1 MSKQEELLS
10 YMKFYGDD
18 LVIQQRQT
26 AHRMR
31 LVEKFDIR
39 LGDKVL
45 EVGCGQGDTTVVLAD
60 AIGENGHVHA
70 VDIAEKGYGAPVTV
84 GEAAEYISRSP
95 IGDRITFSFETDVTE
110 DGFTGSYDVAVLS
123 HSLFYFSS
131 VDELANMLAKLRIL
145 AGRICVSDWDLQ
157 PASVSQLAHAQA
169 ILLQGLYA
177 RFNPTDANVR
187 TIVTKKI
194 VQDLFT
200 ETGWE
205 LISTESVPATELDD
219 VRWEIATAK
228 ELTLDHLEPVFSSYI
243 ELMRQT
249 TKLGAVESL
258 NSFVMNAH

>member
-39 LGDKVL
+39 SGDSVL

-60 AIGENGHVHA
+60 VVGKNGHVHA
-70 VDIAEKGYGAPVTV
+70 VDIAEKTYGAPVTV
-84 GEAAEYISRSP
+84 GEATEYISRSP
-95 IGDRITFSFETDVTE
+95 IGNRITFSFETDVSE
-110 DGFTGSYDVAVLS
+110 EEFTGSYDVAVLS

-131 VDELANMLAKLRIL
+131 VKELANMLAKLRML
-145 AGRICVSDWDLQ
+145 AGRICVSDWDLE
-157 PASVSQLAHAQA
+157 PSSFSQMAHAQA

-177 RFNPTDANVR
+177 HFNPTDANVR
-187 TIVTKKI
+187 TIITKRI
-194 VQDLFT
+194 VQNIFT

-205 LISTESVPATELDD
+205 LVSTDSVPAAELDD

-228 ELTLDHLEPVFSSYI
+228 ELKSNYLDPVFSSYI

-249 TKLGAVESL
+249 LKLGPVESL
-258 NSFVMNAH
+258 NSFVMTAH